1 MNTLIRNYSDL
12 KEELQELPYL
22 DVKVAIHGSSKGDIY
37 VYKKQATTFIN
48 RLINFLTV
56 GDHFLVFH
64 IKPIDSLFLHIRKD
78 YAKVFISGIGC
89 LQLDEAVR
97 ALTIVEKYRVCKIPL
112 FDLHH
117 LHELGYKFVLKE
129 EIK

>member
-1 MNTLIRNYSDL
+1 MNTVIRNYSDL
-12 KEELQELPYL
+12 KKELRELSYL

-56 GDHFLVFH
+56 GEHFLIFH
-64 IKPIDSLFLHIRKD
+64 IMPIDSLFSHIRKD
-78 YAKVFISGIGC
+78 YAEVLISGIGC
-89 LQLDEAVR
+89 LQLDEAVE
-97 ALTIVEKYRVCKIPL
+97 ALTLVEKYRVSEIPI

-117 LHELGYKFVLKE
+117 LNELGYKFVLKE
-129 EIK
+129 EAK

>member
-1 MNTLIRNYSDL
+1 MNTIIRNYSDL
-12 KEELQELPYL
+12 NKELQELPYL

-37 VYKKQATTFIN
+37 IYKKRTTTFMN

-56 GDHFLVFH
+56 GEYFLVFH
-64 IKPIDSLFLHIRKD
+64 IKPIDSLFSHIRKD
-78 YAKVFISGIGC
+78 YAKVLISGIRR
-89 LQLDEAVR
+89 LQLDEAVE
-97 ALTIVEKYRVCKIPL
+97 ALTLVEKYRVSEIPL

-117 LHELGYKFVLKE
+117 LCELGYKFVLKE